1 MRATASA
8 NQSIQL
14 RRSLQAV
21 SSFFCRVISFLWK
34 EMPKGEWVVGG
45 GARKLLGGVRRL
57 RRLCALVSHRRGR
70 VPYPN
75 DFGGALLCLMRRRV
89 SVGGE
94 ARARRRRSP
103 LQPGF
108 HSQYTTA
115 HRDTPFRCAVWLS
128 LHVSTQTFG
137 VFFRQLYVRSLGQ
150 HGLLPSL
157 SGQQ

>member
-34 EMPKGEWVVGG
+34 DMPKGEWVVGG
-45 GARKLLGGVRRL
+45 GARKLLGGGQAVASPL
-57 RRLCALVSHRRGR
+57 RSRVSPPRTCPISEWFWWGSAL
-70 VPYPN
+70 P
-75 DFGGALLCLMRRRV
+75 MRRRV

-94 ARARRRRSP
+94 ERARRRRSP

-137 VFFRQLYVRSLGQ
+137 VFLGNCT
-150 HGLLPSL
+150 
-157 SGQQ
+157 SGH